1 MIFKLSFFLILT
13 LALVFSFQDTTAN
26 TTVIAVSLPK
36 DELLATGT
44 NVSIMTLPSSPYF
57 PNDNR
62 E

>member
-13 LALVFSFQDTTAN
+13 LALVFSFQDTTA

>member
-1 MIFKLSFFLILT
+1 MIFKLSFFLILA
-13 LALVFSFQDTTAN
+13 LALVLSFQDTTA

>member
-1 MIFKLSFFLILT
+1 MIFKLSFFLILA
-13 LALVFSFQDTTAN
+13 LALVLSFQDTTA

-44 NVSIMTLPSSPYF
+44 NVSIMTLPSSSYF